1 MRVPYRGSRVG
12 RAIVLLL
19 APATAITLAA
29 CTVQGGTTPGA
40 PAATDAAPKAG
51 GTLTVV
57 GGVDLTTLDPSKGS
71 ANTMALIGSAVYD
84 TLMAVPKIGDR
95 PEPNLAKSLVE
106 SDDQM
111 SWEMT
116 LPTGVQFS
124 DGTPFNAE
132 AVKFNLDRNRAEGS
146 TAAALLSSIDSVEAK
161 DDSTV
166 VIKMKQPFSNLPY
179 VFAYDGSGTA
189 GYVASPTALKQY
201 GDDYT
206 AHAAGVGPYKLQSWS
221 PGSPVELVRNPNY
234 WNKNKQAYLD
244 KVLVKTIAD
253 PQSAYQALLAGDADL
268 MATTSSTL
276 MKTAKANTQVN
287 FVQGVGGDQDSII
300 LNVTRP
306 PFDDQRIRQAVSK
319 ALNRQEIVDLATEGL
334 GKPAVS
340 LFPEGNPF
348 HGAEANPEYDL
359 AGAKELIK
367 AYETETGKKASFTY
381 TCNNA
386 RAATDVI
393 VSQLKAAGFDVKLD
407 ALEGSAWLAQF
418 FGKKYESICWTM
430 AGFLTPDLLPYRF
443 LHSSGDLNTG
453 GFKDA
458 AFDEK
463 AEAARVTGS
472 PEEQKKLW
480 NEADAVLT
488 SRLPWVWTTSA
499 PIGFIW
505 SKRVHSVDLDEPGRL
520 RYSVPSFLN
529 AWVSG

>member
-1 MRVPYRGSRVG
+1 M
-12 RAIVLLL
+12 
-19 APATAITLAA
+19 
-29 CTVQGGTTPGA
+29 
-40 PAATDAAPKAG
+40 
-51 GTLTVV
+51 
-57 GGVDLTTLDPSKGS
+57 
-71 ANTMALIGSAVYD
+71 
-84 TLMAVPKIGDR
+84 
-95 PEPNLAKSLVE
+95 
-106 SDDQM
+106 
-111 SWEMT
+111 
-116 LPTGVQFS
+116 
-124 DGTPFNAE
+124 
-132 AVKFNLDRNRAEGS
+132 
-146 TAAALLSSIDSVEAK
+146 
-161 DDSTV
+161 
-166 VIKMKQPFSNLPY
+166 
-179 VFAYDGSGTA
+179 
-189 GYVASPTALKQY
+189 
-201 GDDYT
+201 
-206 AHAAGVGPYKLQSWS
+206 
-221 PGSPVELVRNPNY
+221 
-234 WNKNKQAYLD
+234 
-244 KVLVKTIAD
+244 
-253 PQSAYQALLAGDADL
+253 
-268 MATTSSTL
+268 
-276 MKTAKANTQVN
+276 
-287 FVQGVGGDQDSII
+287 
-300 LNVTRP
+300 
-306 PFDDQRIRQAVSK
+306 SK
-319 ALNRQEIVDLATEGL
+319 ALNRQEIVDLTTEGL

-348 HGAEANPEYDL
+348 HGTEANPEYDL

-407 ALEGSAWLAQF
+407 ALESSAWLAQF

-505 SKRVHSVDLDEPGRL
+505 SKRVHSIDLDEPGRL

>member
-1 MRVPYRGSRVG
+1 MS
-12 RAIVLLL
+12 RAIALFV
-19 APATAITLAA
+19 APVTAITLAA
-29 CTVQGGTTPGA
+29 CTVQNGTTPGA
-40 PAATDAAPKAG
+40 TGASGTADAAPRTG
-51 GTLTVV
+51 GTLTVAT
-57 GGVDLTTLDPSKGS
+57 GADLTTLDPSKGS

-84 TLMAVPKIGDR
+84 TLMVVPKIGDQ
-95 PEPNLAKSLVE
+95 PQPNLAKSLVE
-106 SDDQM
+106 SADQM

-124 DGTPFNAE
+124 DGTPFDAE

-146 TAAALLSSIDSVEAK
+146 TAAALLSSIDSVEVK
-161 DDSTV
+161 DPATV
-166 VIKMKQPFSNLPY
+166 VIKLKQPFANLPY

-189 GYVASPTALKQY
+189 GYVASPAALKQY

-206 AHAAGVGPYKLQSWS
+206 AHAAGTGPYKLQSWS
-221 PGSPVELVRNPNY
+221 PGNPVELVRNPDY
-234 WNKNKQAYLD
+234 WNKDKPVYLD
-244 KVLVKTIAD
+244 KVVVKTIAD
-253 PQSAYQALLAGDADL
+253 PQSAYQALLAGDIDL

-276 MKTAKANTQVN
+276 MKTAKGNSQVN

-306 PFDDQRIRQAVSK
+306 PFDDERVRQAVSK
-319 ALNRQEIVDLATEGL
+319 ALNRQEIVDLTTEGL

-348 HGAEANPEYDL
+348 HGTEANPGYDQ
-359 AGAKELIK
+359 AGAQELIK
-367 AYETETGKKASFTY
+367 AYEADTGKKASFTY
-381 TCNNA
+381 TCSNL
-386 RAATDVI
+386 RPATDVI

-407 ALEGSAWLAQF
+407 ALEPAAWLAQF
-418 FGKKYESICWTM
+418 FGKKYSSICWTM

-443 LHSSGDLNTG
+443 LHSGGDLNTG
-453 GFKDA
+453 GFKDP

-463 AEAARVTGS
+463 AEAARVAKS

-488 SRLPWVWTTSA
+488 SELPWVWTTST

-505 SKRVHSVDLDEPGRL
+505 GKRVHSVDLDEPSRM

-529 AWVSG
+529 AWVS